1 MESAKR
7 RRLSGKSANPE
18 VQALWRS
25 QLGPGWTDALR
36 HELQSPEFAETLRL
50 VAEERCA
57 HPGSVFPPAEQVFR
71 AFAAVPLE
79 DVRVVIVGQDPYHGA
94 GQAHGLSFSVPRGIR
109 KPPSLQNMLKEL
121 NVDVPNARG
130 DLSAWAAQG
139 VLLLNSVLT
148 VREAQPGSH
157 AKFGWQRFTDAA
169 LQAVSRSS
177 RFAVFMLWGKTAAEK
192 AELVDAR
199 HEVLVGGHPSPLS
212 YHKHFKGCD
221 HFNRANRALLAHGR
235 GPQIDWWAAP
245 APEEATTCS
254 NTPCDT
260 PSCDTEGEQAQE
272 GGGVPGGP
280 TAAQEGSPPV
290 GVAAGR
296 SSSKKS
302 LEQQSPE
309 GTPPACGAQKVSR
322 ESARKAS
329 KHFRRGSTLELGQSR
344 FLK

>member
-94 GQAHGLSFSVPRGIR
+94 GQAHGLSFSVPPGIR

-121 NVDVPNARG
+121 NVDVPNAQG

-148 VREAQPGSH
+148 VREAQAGSH

-169 LQAVSRSS
+169 LQAVSRRT

-221 HFNRANRALLAHGR
+221 HFNRANRALLAHSR
-235 GPQIDWWAAP
+235 GPAIDWG
-245 APEEATTCS
+245 
-254 NTPCDT
+254 
-260 PSCDTEGEQAQE
+260 EGLQKTASGE
-272 GGGVPGGP
+272 V
-280 TAAQEGSPPV
+280 AAQEGPTAQERSPPV

-296 SSSKKS
+296 SLSKKS
-302 LEQQSPE
+302 LEQSPE
-309 GTPPACGAQKVSR
+309 GTPPACGAQKAPH

-329 KHFRRGSTLELGQSR
+329 KHFRREGSIPEPGRARS
-344 FLK
+344 LK